1 MMASLFFAD
10 DKIKQEEASRAS
22 SPHLISTNEK
32 EEEHGG
38 FVPAAPPTTISE
50 ERIDDEPDLEIKRSR
65 SLTAGETTFAGDV
78 ILDAP
83 VITAVTS
90 SHRRQDQPAVA
101 DATTGFG
108 LDGKSYNSIASSGV
122 QMLFKR
128 SQDFF
133 QWFGL

>member
-22 SPHLISTNEK
+22 SPHLISTDEK

-38 FVPAAPPTTISE
+38 FVPAAPPTTIPE
-50 ERIDDEPDLEIKRSR
+50 ERIDDEPELEIKRSR

-83 VITAVTS
+83 VTAVTS
-90 SHRRQDQPAVA
+90 SHHHQDQPAVA
-101 DATTGFG
+101 DATAGFG
-108 LDGKSYNSIASSGV
+108 LDGNSNNSTASSGV
-122 QMLFKR
+122 HILFKR